1 MVVSATVETESF
13 PTLALDPHGS
23 RHLQSHCPPTSRART
38 PPHLPVLLHEDVCD
52 EQPVLVDHGRVR
64 HHLLDHAVLHDRGTA
79 VAGTLDRAAAGSLLH
94 DLVGEV
100 AAPAGG
106 AVAVAAVQ
114 ADRAA
119 IEVLRRLAA
128 NVAVGGGGGDGLA
141 RRLQTSM
148 AEHVGL
154 APAVEHLL

>member
-1 MVVSATVETESF
+1 MLLPAALEAEDLAAL
-13 PTLALDPHGS
+13 TLHTDGQRHLHPHG
-23 RHLQSHCPPTSRART
+23 RGAPRPGA

-52 EQPVLVDHGRVR
+52 EQPVLVDDGRVR

-106 AVAVAAVQ
+106 AVAMAAVQ
-114 ADRAA
+114 ADGAA
-119 IEVLRRLAA
+119 VEVVRRLAA

-141 RRLQTSM
+141 RRLQTST

-154 APAVEHLL
+154 APAVEHLF